1 MKTRHRN
8 AFTVLVALLFAVEL
22 GAGCS
27 THKASQYISPRVEG
41 RVLDSQTHQPVAEV
55 WVRRFEPGQE
65 ASRGDMP
72 HGGEVMQ
79 RTPPVLSQSDGAFV
93 LESQRDLALLR
104 TLHWYS
110 VSITFERS
118 GYERFTAT
126 YTPANTTNTAAG
138 EPVVFAGDI
147 LLKPVLK

>member
-1 MKTRHRN
+1 MASHRN
-8 AFTVLVALLFAVEL
+8 AVTVLVALLFAVGL
-22 GAGCS
+22 GSGCS

-41 RVLDSQTHQPVAEV
+41 RVLDSQTRQPVADVE
-55 WVRRFEPGQE
+55 VRRFEPGQE
-65 ASRGDMP
+65 TSRDNFP

-79 RTPPVLSQSDGAFV
+79 RTPPILSQPDGAFV

-110 VSITFERS
+110 VSVTFALS

-147 LLKPVLK
+147 LLKPVRK